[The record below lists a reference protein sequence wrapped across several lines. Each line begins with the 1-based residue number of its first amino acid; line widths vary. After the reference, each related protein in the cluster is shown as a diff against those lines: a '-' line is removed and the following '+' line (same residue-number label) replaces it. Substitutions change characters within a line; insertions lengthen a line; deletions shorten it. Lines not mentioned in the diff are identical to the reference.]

1 MSLSQRIAL
10 LGAGNLG
17 GALIQGLLDAGTSS
31 PDRLSIADASP
42 SRVEELREQHGLSL
56 ASTDNREAAA
66 VADVI
71 VIAVKP
77 HIVADVVSDLAEDL
91 RPDQLL
97 ISFAAAVPLRRIE
110 AGLKAPAA
118 VIRAMP
124 NIAMTAH
131 ASATALCGNDEASE
145 DQMALAAEIFG
156 SVGETVFVSEDQ
168 MHAVTGLSGSG
179 PAYVFTMIEA
189 LAAGGVKM
197 GLPATVARRLAAQT
211 LFGAAKMA
219 LASDRH
225 PAELRDM
232 VTTPGGTTIAG
243 LHEMELQGVRGA
255 LASAVEAATERSRE
269 LAAML
274 DEDD

>member
-1 MSLSQRIAL
+1 MSLSQRIAV

-17 GALIQGLLDAGTSS
+17 GALIQGLLEAGTSL
-31 PDRLSIADASP
+31 PDRLSIADAST
-42 SRVEELREQHGLSL
+42 SRVEELRAQHGLLL
-56 ASTDNREAAA
+56 ASTSNHEAAA
-66 VADVI
+66 AADVI

-77 HIVADVVSDLAEDL
+77 HIVAEVIAELAEDL
-91 RPDQLL
+91 RADQLL

-110 AGLKAPAA
+110 AGLNAPSP

-131 ASATALCGNDEASE
+131 ASATALCGNGEASE
-145 DQMALAAEIFG
+145 DHLALAAEIFG

-197 GLPATVARRLAAQT
+197 GLPAAVARRLAAQT

-219 LASDRH
+219 LATGPSSRGVARHGDYPGRHDDRR
-225 PAELRDM
+225 PA
-232 VTTPGGTTIAG
+232 
-243 LHEMELQGVRGA
+243 
-255 LASAVEAATERSRE
+255 
-269 LAAML
+269 
-274 DEDD
+274 